1 MGHPDAQ
8 ACFARLRTLVAARDY
23 THPDDPAV
31 GPLVR
36 LRADL
41 LADEATS
48 AANKDEFAEAA
59 ALNEEAAALY
69 DDASEP
75 GHAAVAR
82 ASALLATAQIP
93 AEDADG
99 AEAKAAALTAAH
111 VSMVRLHEET
121 TGLAPYQEARL
132 LRLRATALGLRL
144 QTTGSKEHVAP
155 VFAEADLLHAFATR
169 HDVAGQISGAL
180 MLRASTHAISGDLP
194 AAVTEIDALLDRLK
208 AHGPAWHLPRT
219 LGLRGGSSSPS
230 GTPRPRTRTSP
241 KVCDWPPTG
250 RPTRSTPPAC
260 TAIWP
265 RPACTWVVPTRHCG
279 T

>member
-1 MGHPDAQ
+1 
-8 ACFARLRTLVAARDY
+8 
-23 THPDDPAV
+23 
-31 GPLVR
+31 
-36 LRADL
+36 
-41 LADEATS
+41 
-48 AANKDEFAEAA
+48 
-59 ALNEEAAALY
+59 
-69 DDASEP
+69 
-75 GHAAVAR
+75 
-82 ASALLATAQIP
+82 
-93 AEDADG
+93 
-99 AEAKAAALTAAH
+99 
-111 VSMVRLHEET
+111 MVRLHEET

-144 QTTGSKEHVAP
+144 QTSGSEEHVAP

-219 LGLRGGSSSPS
+219 LGLRGRLQLGLRDAAGRVRGPHR
-230 GTPRPRTRTSP
+230 GL
-241 KVCDWPPTG
+241 CDWPPTG

-265 RPACTWVVPTRHCG
+265 RPACTWAAPTRHCG